1 VLRGAHI
8 SCCIGILSP
17 YGAEEWMGIGMVD
30 VAPSGSNGGDGGGGD
45 GGGDTN
51 GCVRCIDWVCGG
63 RKKMSEG
70 AVKSA

>member
-1 VLRGAHI
+1 
-8 SCCIGILSP
+8 
-17 YGAEEWMGIGMVD
+17 MGIGMVD
-30 VAPSGSNGGDGGGGD
+30 VAPSGSNGGD